1 MLAAGGV
8 GCEIERAL
16 GEPLEGTSLLRIH
29 LAYDMM
35 SVGVSKREMS
45 CKYEELPREFNTDCE
60 PLPDCVPCPMAS
72 TPTLF
77 HSFTKLAWIQAKQ

>member
-1 MLAAGGV
+1 MHAAGGV

-16 GEPLEGTSLLRIH
+16 GNLLKERRYCGYTWHMINP
-29 LAYDMM
+29 